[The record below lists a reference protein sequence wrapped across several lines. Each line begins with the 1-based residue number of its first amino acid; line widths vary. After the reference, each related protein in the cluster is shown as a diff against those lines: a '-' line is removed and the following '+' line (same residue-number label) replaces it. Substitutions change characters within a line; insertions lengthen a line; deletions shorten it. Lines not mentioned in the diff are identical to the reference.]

1 MIFFN
6 GGNGGDTPAKDKKQ
20 DIEIASLQTAINEIN
35 AAIESLQISINAIN
49 ADIADRYD
57 TQTQTLLNELTAQM
71 SSLAADLAQSVVT
84 DGLTANVANIGNL
97 AVNVAATI
105 EALTAKT
112 IKVIAK
118 IEAEDGDIKTLSSD
132 TANIGAADITSLTN
146 ENANIGEANIQK
158 LIAELASF
166 ETLLMETVGAA
177 HVEADDIN
185 ARVIN
190 ADNVSG
196 NTWHTPI
203 STPDNTE
210 LLKIT
215 LPKYD
220 GIIQLMTENGEF
232 NISVINNFLVSYNQ
246 NAEYI
251 YRLEREETVNIY
263 LKNVGDTV
271 NYRVLLVGKE
281 DSIAVTS
288 EIVDR
293 TNYHQNIVDFAGV
306 LSVKEMVLGVNI
318 VFVDYLPEVGEE
330 GNIYL
335 SYDEGAYLWNEEQGR
350 FFCFAGTVYQ
360 RKILSESLLIDD
372 TTATTVEGAL
382 STLNEKK
389 QNQTLSQ
396 AITVDDVTA
405 TTVEEALN
413 TLNLKKQ
420 NKTLDTSLTIGTETE
435 TTVEGALG
443 ALVDYADDL
452 EDTKQDKLLSA
463 PITVDDT
470 TATTVETA
478 LNALNDEKQNE
489 TLSTPITA
497 NGETASTVE
506 DALDALNAENKIV
519 EGDLTVKG
527 DSYFQNESIF
537 EEDVNIKGNLV
548 VEGEVFAT
556 EEQTVNTTGDFLT
569 LRHGNPSG
577 LGANEKSGVIV
588 HNYANGKSA
597 FIGADKDGIFRVSD
611 NASET
616 THTYT
621 NVSCFN
627 NVYRSG
633 LTQTLVTVKKGA
645 NVNQSVDEFSNCV
658 YDATTAKYYHKSTAW
673 HEMGLESNVLTV
685 GALVE
690 DSTIIARLETLTKS
704 TLFYYRTLSILVID
718 DTQNEPILTR
728 DEAANLPDKTLL
740 MWDASRNRAV
750 KIDNQPA
757 NDGQVLEASVIAEVP
772 HIDDIWQI
780 GTDPNYVVGYRGND
794 SRTFTPSAFADYCN
808 NNYDSSVTEGSGSI
822 VCKNYLNDALI
833 DAVKFYYS
841 ATENFSYCEDSE
853 SAIYRYRTGDVI
865 YKKDS
870 AGRYTGVIE
879 KRYYA
884 NATLPADAVEVLP
897 VVKTYYR
904 EGNPR
909 EVNYQ
914 WVYPSTMGL
923 GLPLG
928 AIQAFAGGCN
938 SSAWLLL
945 DGRDTT
951 GTSEELQTY
960 YPALYA
966 YLGNTNVLPDYREC
980 ALVGAGENTT
990 DTIAIH
996 DVYAVGEFK
1005 NDQLANHTHPLPQ
1018 ASTGSY
1024 NGGYYTITQSCGN
1037 PNTPTSVNRGKRKG
1051 VNYYIKATE

>member
-35 AAIESLQISINAIN
+35 AAIESLQISINVIN

-71 SSLAADLAQSVVT
+71 SSLSADLAQSVAT

-112 IKVIAK
+112 IKVLTK
-118 IEAEDGDIKTLSSD
+118 IEAENGDIKTLSSN
-132 TANIGAADITSLTN
+132 TANIGTADITTLTN

-166 ETLLMETVGAA
+166 ETLLMETVGAT
-177 HVEADDIN
+177 HIEADDIN

-232 NISVINNFLVSYNQ
+232 NVSVINNFLVSYNQ
-246 NAEYI
+246 SAEYI
-251 YRLEREETVNIY
+251 YRIEREETVNVY

-360 RKILSESLLIDD
+360 RKVLSESITIDD
-372 TTATTVEGAL
+372 VTATTVEGAL
-382 STLNEKK
+382 NTLNTKK
-389 QNQTLSQ
+389 QNQTLLQ

-405 TTVEEALN
+405 TTVEGALN

-435 TTVEGALG
+435 TTVEGALD
-443 ALVDYADDL
+443 ALIDYADDL
-452 EDTKQDKLLSA
+452 EDEKQDKLLSA

-527 DSYFQNESIF
+527 DSYFQNQSIF
-537 EEDVNIKGNLV
+537 ESDVNIKGNLV

-556 EEQTVNTTGDFLT
+556 EEETINTVGDFVT

-577 LGANEKSGVIV
+577 LGANEKSGVVV

-616 THTYT
+616 TTTYT
-621 NVSCFN
+621 NISSFN
-627 NVYRSG
+627 GTFYTG
-633 LTQTLVTVKKGA
+633 LTRTSASVVNGV
-645 NVNQSVDEFSNCV
+645 NVAQSVDEFANCV
-658 YDATTAKYYHKSTAW
+658 YDSTTSKYYHNSTAW
-673 HEMGLESNVLTV
+673 HEVGLVSNVLTI
-685 GALVE
+685 GAEVE
-690 DSTIIARLETLTKS
+690 DSAIITRLDALTKY
-704 TLFYYRTLSILVID
+704 TLFYYRSLSILEID
-718 DTQNEPILTR
+718 DSQNEPILTR
-728 DEAANLPDKTLL
+728 DEALNLPDKTLL
-740 MWDASRNRAV
+740 MWDASRNRA
-750 KIDNQPA
+750 KAISNQPTT
-757 NDGQVLEASVIAEVP
+757 DGQVLKANI
-772 HIDDIWQI
+772 
-780 GTDPNYVVGYRGND
+780 
-794 SRTFTPSAFADYCN
+794 
-808 NNYDSSVTEGSGSI
+808 SSP
-822 VCKNYLNDALI
+822 
-833 DAVKFYYS
+833 
-841 ATENFSYCEDSE
+841 E
-853 SAIYRYRTGDVI
+853 SAIDDFFLVLGSSIYDESINSVASIPAYPTGTTETELPPRYFFGDINSNRYERMGLDANGDVI
-865 YKKDS
+865 CYFESSITTSATGWYKLDS
-870 AGRYTGVIE
+870 IAFQVANSKFALYFEKVEGTLTIVTEITPVQKYYTRAAIPSQIS
-879 KRYYA
+879 YA
-884 NATLPADAVEVLP
+884 
-897 VVKTYYR
+897 
-904 EGNPR
+904 
-909 EVNYQ
+909 
-914 WVYPSTMGL
+914 WVMPSNIGL
-923 GLPLG
+923 GVPLG
-928 AIQAFAGGCN
+928 AVQAFYGVCN
-938 SSAWLLL
+938 STGWLFC

-990 DTIAIH
+990 DTIAAH

-1005 NDQLANHTHPLPQ
+1005 DDQLQSHQHKLGNNGMTQGLLNVAVGAGTVTCQLGGSITKYTTGL
-1018 ASTGSY
+1018 STDTRSG
-1024 NGGYYTITQSCGN
+1024 T
-1037 PNTPTSVNRGKRKG
+1037 TSRGKRKG